1 MRLTSIQMNLCL
13 CLAWMQ
19 TVHIESSCVYPLIRV
34 SMAVGYICASRQCH
48 SLDSGIVSDFRVH
61 LVLAVKGALRTE
73 EAGGFEYA
81 IVGSIVDS
89 IVRSAIVGSIVGST
103 IVGLIV
109 GLIVGS
115 AIIGSIV
122 GSAISTLELSVCL
135 FFPFSV
141 VDKSAVAGTIIYMPL
156 ISFPARLQEDGKVME
171 HLPFRN
177 IVVCPPKSNWLIDRR
192 KHRKIGVG
200 RAST

>member
-1 MRLTSIQMNLCL
+1 
-13 CLAWMQ
+13 
-19 TVHIESSCVYPLIRV
+19 V
-34 SMAVGYICASRQCH
+34 
-48 SLDSGIVSDFRVH
+48 D

-73 EAGGFEYA
+73 EAGGFVDA

-89 IVRSAIVGSIVGST
+89 IVGS
-103 IVGLIV
+103 
-109 GLIVGS
+109 IVGS
-115 AIIGSIV
+115 AIIGSIVGSIV
-122 GSAISTLELSVCL
+122 GSAISTLELSLFL

-141 VDKSAVAGTIIYMPL
+141 VDKSAVAGTMIYMPL
-156 ISFPARLQEDGKVME
+156 ISFPARLQEDGEVME

-192 KHRKIGVG
+192 ESRKVGVW